1 MLRARY
7 IEITR
12 RRWYDVGFLVLI
24 SALTGLIRLA
34 GISAGN
40 ICYTPFVLIT
50 SLYTLYSLAL
60 TLSVYLLVNEF
71 THRHHQAFITAA
83 ILASMNALVF
93 LHPQQES
100 TLCSCAL
107 LLFSLYL
114 LLKAM
119 RRYGPQWHNMLGS
132 ATLLAASILEG
143 GISPLYNIALPFLI
157 ITVIAMRPIIHYK
170 KISFPVCSLITIFL
184 ISVPAIIHPEPSF
197 TTALLRITDIQGF
210 MIVPLSHYDRAM
222 QILFFLRESGLWIII
237 GLVSA
242 IYALRSQRIHGDLSA
257 LIGVWWFILAIV
269 LIMLHPTRHGA
280 TSLSILI
287 PFSFPIGAYF
297 NLLSLPRKLN
307 LRDRR
312 IFRLLLIASALLFV
326 CTTIY
331 YSIFYPSAN
340 PLLTVF
346 LFLAF
351 LFLIQIVFIVQH
363 NYKGRKLPV
372 HLTEIS
378 FIVFAILFA
387 IGNIQFVFP

>member
-24 SALTGLIRLA
+24 SVLTGFIRLVAVTA
-34 GISAGN
+34 GS
-40 ICYTPFVLIT
+40 ICCAPFILMT
-50 SLYTLYSLAL
+50 SLHALYSLAL

-83 ILASMNALVF
+83 VLASMNTLIF
-93 LHPQQES
+93 LHPQQET
-100 TLCSCAL
+100 TLCSYAL

-132 ATLLAASILEG
+132 AVLLAGSILVG
-143 GISPLYNIALPFLI
+143 GISPIYNVALPFLI
-157 ITVIAMRPIIHYK
+157 ITAIAMRPIIHYK
-170 KISFPVCSLITIFL
+170 KVSFPICMLITIL
-184 ISVPAIIHPEPSF
+184 LVSLPAIIHPEPNF
-197 TTALLRITDIQGF
+197 TRALFRITDIQGF
-210 MIVPLSHYDRAM
+210 MIAPLSHYDRAM
-222 QILFFLRESGLWIII
+222 QVLFFLFESGLWIIF

-242 IYALRSQRIHGDLSA
+242 VYALRSQRVHGDLSA
-257 LIGVWWFILAIV
+257 LVGVWWFILAIV
-269 LIMLHPTRHGA
+269 LMMLRPTQHGT
-280 TSLSILI
+280 TSLTLLI

-297 NLLSLPRKLN
+297 NLLSLSRRLH

-312 IFRLLLIASALLFV
+312 VFRLLLMVSAFIFV
-326 CTTIY
+326 CTSIY
-331 YSIFYPSAN
+331 YYIYSPSTN
-340 PLLTVF
+340 SLLTIF
-346 LFLAF
+346 LFFSF